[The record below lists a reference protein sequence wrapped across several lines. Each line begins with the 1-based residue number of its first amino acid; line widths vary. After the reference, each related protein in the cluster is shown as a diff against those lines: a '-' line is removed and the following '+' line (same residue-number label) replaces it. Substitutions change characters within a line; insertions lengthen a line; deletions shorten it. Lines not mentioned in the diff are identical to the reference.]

1 MEKNR
6 VKAKAVMVLGTG
18 SGVGKS
24 VIAAGF
30 CRILSDWGYR
40 VAPFKA
46 QNMSNNSYVTEE
58 GGEMGRAQVVQAECA
73 RVRPHVDMNPVLL
86 KPAADNHSQ
95 VVVQGH
101 AIGHLSAVN
110 YYAQRE
116 VIARAV
122 RESYERLALE
132 YEVIVL
138 EGAGS
143 PAEVNL
149 KKNDLVN
156 MQMAEWADASCVLVG
171 DIDKGGIFASLL
183 GTLDLLN
190 ADERDRI
197 QGLIVNKFRGD
208 LTLFKDGVDFIE
220 KKSGKKIWGVLPY
233 THHIKL
239 DEEDALP
246 EKNAHAPSVFANDL
260 DIAVILLP
268 RMSNF
273 TDFEVL
279 RSEPGIRLRYVD
291 SASKLGAPDLVI
303 LPGTK
308 ATMADCRYL
317 IESGF
322 REKLRAYVDR
332 GGSVLGICGGY
343 QMMGKK
349 LLDSDHMESGA
360 PEMEGFGFLNMTT
373 RFGAQKVLRRVS
385 TYLDV
390 QWLGQAI
397 RGKVEAYEIH
407 MGSSILDG
415 VDEAGVMSPLYC
427 HQNLAGTYY
436 HGLFESAEFR
446 ESFLDALAA
455 HAGKQRVVDRNAVS
469 AWTRK
474 EEHYRL
480 WADHLARNLDLGLLR
495 SCLDLPERKGVCL

>member
-1 MEKNR
+1 M
-6 VKAKAVMVLGTG
+6 KAKAIMVLGTG

-30 CRILSDWGYR
+30 CRILSNWGYR

-73 RVRPHVDMNPVLL
+73 RVRPHTDMNPVLL

-101 AIGHLSAVN
+101 AIGHFEAKK
-110 YYAQRE
+110 YYGQRE
-116 VIARAV
+116 VIARAI
-122 RESYERLALE
+122 RESYERLASE

-143 PAEVNL
+143 PAEMNL

-156 MQMAEWADASCVLVG
+156 MQMAAWADAACVLVG

-183 GTLDLLN
+183 GTLDLLTPE
-190 ADERDRI
+190 ERQRI

-208 LTLFKDGVDFIE
+208 LTLFNDGIDYIE
-220 KKSGKKIWGVLPY
+220 KRGGKKIWGVLPY
-233 THHIKL
+233 FHSIKL

-246 EKNAHAPSVFANDL
+246 EKNTHALAASKNDL
-260 DIAVILLP
+260 DIAVVLLP

-279 RSEPGIRLRYVD
+279 KSEPGVRLRYVD
-291 SASKLGAPDLVI
+291 RVEKLGSPDLLI

-317 IESGF
+317 KESGF
-322 REKLRAYVDR
+322 REKIQAYGDR

-343 QMMGKK
+343 QMMGSK
-349 LLDSDHMESGA
+349 LLDPDRVESEVA
-360 PEMEGFGFLNMTT
+360 AMEGFGFINMTT
-373 RFGAQKVLRRVS
+373 RFGARKVLRRVS

-390 QWLGQAI
+390 QWLGCSIQ
-397 RGKVEAYEIH
+397 GKVEAYEIH
-407 MGSSILDG
+407 MGSTQLDG
-415 VDEAGVMSPLYC
+415 KNESDGILSPLYC
-427 HQNLAGTYY
+427 FGNFAGTYY

-446 ESFLDALAA
+446 ESFLNALASR
-455 HAGKQRVVDRNAVS
+455 AGKQRVGDKNAVS

-474 EEHYRL
+474 EEHFRL
-480 WADHLARNLDLGLLR
+480 WADHLAQNLDLGLLK
-495 SCLDLPERKGVCL
+495 SCLNLPVAKEVCS

>member
-1 MEKNR
+1 M
-6 VKAKAVMVLGTG
+6 KAKAIMVLGTG

-24 VIAAGF
+24 VIASGF
-30 CRILSDWGYR
+30 CRVLSDWGYR

-101 AIGHLSAVN
+101 AIGHLSARN

-116 VIARAV
+116 VISRAIL
-122 RESYERLALE
+122 ESYERLSSE

-156 MQMAEWADASCVLVG
+156 MQMAEWADAACVLVG

-183 GTLDLLN
+183 GTLDLLTPG
-190 ADERDRI
+190 ERDRI

-208 LTLFKDGVDFIE
+208 QTLFHDGVDFIE

-233 THHIKL
+233 AHHIKL

-246 EKNAHAPSVFANDL
+246 EKHAHASAVSASDL
-260 DIAVILLP
+260 DIAVVLLP

-279 RSEPGIRLRYVD
+279 RAEPGVRLRYVD
-291 SASKLGAPDLVI
+291 SAAKLGVPDLVI

-317 IESGF
+317 VEAGF
-322 REKLRAYVDR
+322 GGKLRAFVA
-332 GGSVLGICGGY
+332 GGGAVLGICGGY
-343 QMMGKK
+343 QMMGRK
-349 LLDSDHMESGA
+349 LLDPDRVESLS
-360 PEMEGFGFLNMTT
+360 PEMDGFGFLDMTT

-385 TYLDV
+385 TSLDV
-390 QWLGQAI
+390 QWLGLSV

-407 MGSSILDG
+407 MGESSLG
-415 VDEAGVMSPLYC
+415 GAGGALGPL
-427 HQNLAGTYY
+427 HASGNLAGTYY

-455 HAGKQRVVDRNAVS
+455 HAGKPRAADPNAVS
-469 AWTRK
+469 SWTRK

-480 WADHLARNLDLGLLR
+480 WADHLTRNLDLGLLR
-495 SCLDLPERKGVCL
+495 SCLGLSEKKEVCL

>member
-1 MEKNR
+1 M
-6 VKAKAVMVLGTG
+6 KAKAIMVLGTG

-24 VIAAGF
+24 VIASGF

-95 VVVQGH
+95 VVVHGH
-101 AIGHLSAVN
+101 AIGHLSARN

-116 VIARAV
+116 VIARAI
-122 RESYERLALE
+122 RESYERLSSE

-156 MQMAEWADASCVLVG
+156 MQMAEWAGASCVLVG

-183 GTLDLLN
+183 GTLDLLTPG
-190 ADERDRI
+190 ERDRI

-208 LTLFKDGVDFIE
+208 QTLFQDGVDFIE
-220 KKSGKKIWGVLPY
+220 KKSGKRIWGVLPY
-233 THHIKL
+233 THHIRL

-246 EKNAHAPSVFANDL
+246 EKHAPATAASANEL
-260 DIAVILLP
+260 DIAVVLLP

-279 RSEPGIRLRYVD
+279 RSEPGVRLRYVD
-291 SASKLGAPDLVI
+291 SAKKLGAPDLVI

-317 IESGF
+317 MESGF
-322 REKLRAYVDR
+322 REKLRAFVDR
-332 GGSVLGICGGY
+332 GGAVLGVCGGY

-349 LLDSDHMESGA
+349 LLDPDRVESLS
-360 PEMEGFGFLNMTT
+360 PEMDGFGFLNMTT

-385 TYLDV
+385 TSLDV
-390 QWLGQAI
+390 QWLGRSV

-407 MGSSILDG
+407 MGESSLDG
-415 VDEAGVMSPLYC
+415 AGGALGPLYASG
-427 HQNLAGTYY
+427 NLAGTYY

-455 HAGKQRVVDRNAVS
+455 HAGKTRVADPNAIS

-480 WADHLARNLDLGLLR
+480 WADHLAKNLDLGLLR
-495 SCLDLPERKGVCL
+495 SCLGLSEKKEVCL

>member
-1 MEKNR
+1 M
-6 VKAKAVMVLGTG
+6 KAKAFMVLGTG

-46 QNMSNNSYVTEE
+46 QNMSNNSYVTDE

-73 RVRPHVDMNPVLL
+73 RIRPHVDMNPILL

-95 VVVQGH
+95 IVVQGK
-101 AIGHLSAVN
+101 AIGYFAAAH

-116 VIARAV
+116 IIARAI
-122 RESYERLALE
+122 RESYERLAGE
-132 YEVIVL
+132 YDVIVL

-183 GTLDLLN
+183 GTLDLLSPE
-190 ADERDRI
+190 ERARI
-197 QGLIVNKFRGD
+197 KGLIVNKFRGD
-208 LTLFKDGVDFIE
+208 INLFKNGMDFIE
-220 KKSGKKIWGVLPY
+220 AQSGKKIWGVLPY
-233 THHIKL
+233 VHHIQL

-246 EKNAHAPSVFANDL
+246 EKGAPVPVSLKDDL
-260 DIAVILLP
+260 DIAVVLLP

-279 RSEPGIRLRYVD
+279 RFEPGVKLRYVERVAQWG
-291 SASKLGAPDLVI
+291 SPDLLI

-308 ATMADCRYL
+308 ATMADFCYL
-317 IESGF
+317 VDSGF
-322 REKLRAYVDR
+322 RKKILEYAGQ
-332 GGSVLGICGGY
+332 GGRILGICGGY

-349 LLDSDHMESGA
+349 LLDPDRVESGNV
-360 PEMEGFGFLNMTT
+360 EMEALGLFDTVT
-373 RFGAQKVLRRVS
+373 RFSKEKVLRRVS
-385 TYLDV
+385 TYLEV
-390 QWLGQAI
+390 SWLGQRI
-397 RGKVEAYEIH
+397 KGKVEAYEIH
-407 MGSSILDG
+407 MGNNVSPGAPDPAVSS
-415 VDEAGVMSPLYC
+415 EAFSSLGPW
-427 HQNLAGTYY
+427 AGTYY
-436 HGLFESAEFR
+436 HGLFDSAEFR
-446 ESFLDALAA
+446 ESFLSALALC
-455 HAGKQRVVDRNAVS
+455 AGKKRSADPNAVS
-469 AWTRK
+469 SWTRK
-474 EEHYRL
+474 ETHYKL
-480 WADHLARNLDLGLLR
+480 WADHVSRHLDPDLLR
-495 SCLDLPERKGVCL
+495 ACLDLSAKKEAVS

>member
-1 MEKNR
+1 MGKND
-6 VKAKAVMVLGTG
+6 VKAKAIMVLGTG

-24 VIAAGF
+24 VIAAGL

-46 QNMSNNSYVTEE
+46 QNMSNNSWVTEE

-116 VIARAV
+116 VIAKAI
-122 RESYERLALE
+122 RESYERLASE

-156 MQMAEWADASCVLVG
+156 MQMAEWADAACVLVG

-183 GTLDLLN
+183 GTLDLLTPE
-190 ADERDRI
+190 ERARI
-197 QGLIVNKFRGD
+197 KGLVVNKFRGD

-220 KKSGKKIWGVLPY
+220 KRSGKKIWGVLPY

-246 EKNAHAPSVFANDL
+246 EKNAHALVASANDL
-260 DIAVILLP
+260 DIAVVLLP

-279 RSEPGIRLRYVD
+279 RSEPGVRLRYVD
-291 SASKLGAPDLVI
+291 GVEKLGAPDLLI

-308 ATMADCRYL
+308 ATMADYRYL
-317 IESGF
+317 IDSGL
-322 REKLRAYVDR
+322 REKIAEYSKK
-332 GGSVLGICGGY
+332 GGRILGICGGY

-349 LLDSDHMESGA
+349 LLDPDRVESGVL
-360 PEMEGFGFLNMTT
+360 EMDGFCFLDRAT

-385 TYLDV
+385 TCLDV
-390 QWLGQAI
+390 QWLGQRI
-397 RGKVEAYEIH
+397 RGRVEAYEIH
-407 MGSSILDG
+407 MGEDDFGETLEGAPSAAFFCSG
-415 VDEAGVMSPLYC
+415 
-427 HQNLAGTYY
+427 HWAGTYY
-436 HGLFESAEFR
+436 HGLFDSAEFR
-446 ESFLDALAA
+446 ESFLSALALSRP
-455 HAGKQRVVDRNAVS
+455 GPKKRNITGFGRII
-469 AWTRK
+469 WPRT
-474 EEHYRL
+474 
-480 WADHLARNLDLGLLR
+480 WI
-495 SCLDLPERKGVCL
+495 

>member
-1 MEKNR
+1 M
-6 VKAKAVMVLGTG
+6 KAKALMVLGTG

-73 RVRPHVDMNPVLL
+73 RVRPKVDMNPVLL

-95 VVVQGH
+95 VVVHGH
-101 AIGHLSAVN
+101 AIGHLSAAN

-116 VIARAV
+116 VIARAI
-122 RESYERLALE
+122 RESYERLAAE
-132 YEVIVL
+132 YEIIVL

-183 GTLDLLN
+183 GTLDLLSPQ
-190 ADERDRI
+190 ERGRI

-208 LTLFKDGVDFIE
+208 ISLFNDGIDFIE
-220 KKSGKKIWGVLPY
+220 KRSGKKIWGVLPY
-233 THHIKL
+233 AHHIKL

-246 EKNAHAPSVFANDL
+246 EKSVSVPVVSAGDL

-279 RSEPGIRLRYVD
+279 KSEPGVRLRYVER
-291 SASKLGAPDLVI
+291 AEKLGTPDLLI

-317 IESGF
+317 MESGF
-322 REKLRAYVDR
+322 REKLREYVE
-332 GGSVLGICGGY
+332 GGGLILGICGGY
-343 QMMGKK
+343 QMMGRA
-349 LLDSDHMESGA
+349 LLDPDQVESKVA
-360 PEMEGFGFLNMTT
+360 KMDGFGFFNMTT
-373 RFGAQKVLRRVS
+373 RFGEQKVLRRVS
-385 TYLDV
+385 DVLDV
-390 QWLGQAI
+390 QWLGRSI
-397 RGKVEAYEIH
+397 KGKVEAYEIH
-407 MGSSILDG
+407 MGQSILDG
-415 VDEAGVMSPLYC
+415 AEEPSRALEPLHC
-427 HQNLAGTYY
+427 TGHFAGTYY
-436 HGLFESAEFR
+436 HALFESAEFR
-446 ESFLDALAA
+446 ESFLNALAA
-455 HAGKQRVVDRNAVS
+455 HAGKQRTKDPNAVS

-474 EEHYRL
+474 EEHYQL
-480 WADHLARNLDLGLLR
+480 WADHLTKNLDLGFLR
-495 SCLDLPERKGVCL
+495 SCLDLSGKREVCL

>member
-1 MEKNR
+1 M
-6 VKAKAVMVLGTG
+6 KAKAIMVLGTG

-101 AIGHLSAVN
+101 AIGHLAAAN

-116 VIARAV
+116 VIAKAI

-132 YEVIVL
+132 YEIIVL

-156 MQMAEWADASCVLVG
+156 MQMAEWADAACVLVG

-183 GTLDLLN
+183 GTLDLLTPQ
-190 ADERDRI
+190 ERDRI
-197 QGLIVNKFRGD
+197 RGFIVNKFRGD
-208 LTLFKDGVDFIE
+208 LTLFNDGVDFIE
-220 KKSGKKIWGVLPY
+220 KRSGKKIWGVLPY
-233 THHIKL
+233 AHHIRL

-246 EKNAHAPSVFANDL
+246 ERNAAATSASANDL
-260 DIAVILLP
+260 DIAVVLLP

-279 RSEPGIRLRYVD
+279 KSEPGVRLRYVD
-291 SASKLGAPDLVI
+291 RVEHLGTPDLLI

-317 IESGF
+317 MESGF
-322 REKLRAYVDR
+322 REKLLEYTDF
-332 GGSVLGICGGY
+332 GGAILGICGGY

-349 LLDSDHMESGA
+349 LLDPDHVESEVEA
-360 PEMEGFGFLNMTT
+360 MDGFGFLDMTT
-373 RFGAQKVLRRVS
+373 RFREQKVLRRIS
-385 TYLDV
+385 SYLDV
-390 QWLGQAI
+390 RWLGQPI
-397 RGKVEAYEIH
+397 KGKVEAYEIH
-407 MGSSILDG
+407 MGNTRFQGEDY
-415 VDEAGVMSPLYC
+415 AGLMPGPLYC
-427 HQNLAGTYY
+427 FGNYAGTYY

-446 ESFLDALAA
+446 ESFLNVLAA
-455 HAGKQRVVDRNAVS
+455 FSGKLRTKDPKAVS

-480 WADHLARNLDLGLLR
+480 WAEHLSKNLDLGLLR
-495 SCLDLPERKGVCL
+495 SCLNLPEKKEVLS

>member
-1 MEKNR
+1 M
-6 VKAKAVMVLGTG
+6 KAKAIMVLGTG

-101 AIGHLSAVN
+101 AIGHLAAAK

-116 VIARAV
+116 VIAKAI
-122 RESYERLALE
+122 RESYERLSSE
-132 YEVIVL
+132 YEIIVL

-156 MQMAEWADASCVLVG
+156 MQMAEWADAACVLAG
-171 DIDKGGIFASLL
+171 DIDRGGIFASLL
-183 GTLDLLN
+183 GTLDLLTQE
-190 ADERDRI
+190 ERDRI

-208 LTLFKDGVDFIE
+208 IELFKGGISFIE
-220 KKSGKKIWGVLPY
+220 SRSRKKIWGVLPY
-233 THHIKL
+233 AHHIKL

-246 EKNAHAPSVFANDL
+246 EKPARGQVVSKNDL
-260 DIAVILLP
+260 DIAVVLLP

-279 RSEPGIRLRYVD
+279 RAEPGVRLRYVERVE
-291 SASKLGAPDLVI
+291 KLGSPDLLI

-317 IESGF
+317 TESGF
-322 REKLRAYVDR
+322 REKLRAYAD
-332 GGSVLGICGGY
+332 GGGHILGICGGY
-343 QMMGKK
+343 QMMGRK
-349 LLDSDHMESGA
+349 LFDPDHVESKVEA
-360 PEMEGFGFLNMTT
+360 MEGFGFLNMTT

-385 TYLDV
+385 ADLDV
-390 QWLGQAI
+390 QWLGRMI

-407 MGSSILDG
+407 MGTTKLDG
-415 VDEAGVMSPLYC
+415 VDAPDRPLSPLYC
-427 HQNLAGTYY
+427 TGNFAGTYY

-446 ESFLDALAA
+446 ESFLCALAA
-455 HAGKQRVVDRNAVS
+455 HAGKQRAGDRKAVS
-469 AWTRK
+469 AWTQK
-474 EEHYRL
+474 EENYRL
-480 WADHLARNLDLGLLR
+480 WADHLTQNLDLGLLKK
-495 SCLDLPERKGVCL
+495 CLGLPEKKEVCL